1 MASKKVIFGNII
13 GLVVL
18 MFTVS
23 AGPVVSMSSDH
34 SMTNPQFRPI
44 EQPLALKAIVTLG
57 GLGLIGLE
65 LWWFLWSQPK
75 TQNSKSEEGIQVFNI
90 TVEEEDKP

>member
-1 MASKKVIFGNII
+1 MASKNVIFSHII
-13 GLVVL
+13 LAILIL
-18 MFTVS
+18 MASGKGAF
-23 AGPVVSMSSDH
+23 SMSSDH

-44 EQPLALKAIVTLG
+44 EQPLAPKAIVTLG

-75 TQNSKSEEGIQVFNI
+75 TQNSKSEEGIQAFNI

>member
-1 MASKKVIFGNII
+1 MASKQVIFSNII

-18 MFTVS
+18 LFTAS
-23 AGPVVSMSSDH
+23 TGPAISMSSDH
-34 SMTNPQFRPI
+34 STTNPQFQPV

-75 TQNSKSEEGIQVFNI
+75 TQNSKSQEGTQFFNI
-90 TVEEEDKP
+90 TVEKEDKP

>member
-1 MASKKVIFGNII
+1 MASKNVIFSNII

-23 AGPVVSMSSDH
+23 AGPAVSMSSEH
-34 SMTNPQFRPI
+34 FSTNPQFRPI

-75 TQNSKSEEGIQVFNI
+75 AQKTESQDELSTPE
-90 TVEEEDKP
+90 

>member
-1 MASKKVIFGNII
+1 MAGKKVILGNII

-23 AGPVVSMSSDH
+23 AGPAVSMSSEH
-34 SMTNPQFRPI
+34 STTNPQFRPI
-44 EQPLALKAIVTLG
+44 EQPFALKAIVTLG

-75 TQNSKSEEGIQVFNI
+75 TQNTKSQEGIQAFNI
-90 TVEEEDKP
+90 TVEEDDEL